1 MVFVRHVGS
10 VAVVMIAAAVSVGG
24 CADSSSTPS
33 STPSSTT
40 SAAAVSTP
48 PSASTVTVN
57 EAATV
62 PPGAPN
68 PNAPEQ
74 VTPGDIPDNQVFV
87 PYAPPGAVFEVSV
100 PQGWARTADAA
111 ATVFTDKF
119 NAVRIDARPRPVA
132 PDVASVFDPPPSAP
146 AVPWGYLALTLALT
160 AAALLARP
168 PALAGSRDARP
179 WTSSAGP
186 DGRVCG
192 PVRGS
197 TAAVHGAAPREQ
209 PLSSHGR
216 ARMVTSGTVKRT
228 PPLCPA

>member
-1 MVFVRHVGS
+1 MVFVRHAGS
-10 VAVVMIAAAVSVGG
+10 VAVVVIAAAVSVGG

-33 STPSSTT
+33 STTSSTP
-40 SAAAVSTP
+40 SAAGVSTP

-57 EAATV
+57 GAATV

-100 PQGWARTADAA
+100 PQGWARTADGA

-132 PDVASVFDPPPSAP
+132 PDVASVRAQE
-146 AVPWGYLALTLALT
+146 V
-160 AAALLARP
+160 
-168 PALAGSRDARP
+168 PALATAPAFSLGEVTVVDRKAGKAVLVTYTAGSPIDPVTGKSVLTAVERYAFWRAGQEVVL
-179 WTSSAGP
+179 TLSSAKGADNVDP
-186 DGRVCG
+186 WRTVTDSLRWRV
-192 PVRGS
+192 
-197 TAAVHGAAPREQ
+197 
-209 PLSSHGR
+209 
-216 ARMVTSGTVKRT
+216 
-228 PPLCPA
+228 